1 MQTKKTFDPRH
12 KGMANPFVQ
21 AYLEKQAEKSKPLS
35 ERQKLI
41 NVLLLAGLVLN
52 LSVLGI
58 VGWSTHA
65 THETAVTTAI
75 ATEGDQ
81 ALSMG
86 EAMERIRALDANVQN
101 MRSAVE
107 FHKNAY
113 FKLEQ
118 DHETL
123 KSVLAQIVPAGNEK
137 DLAANYWQRSLA
149 MQTLP
154 NPRLESPEANDAV
167 KQTQAM
173 QSQIAAEV
181 LASKGSQQSQVSGQ

>member
-1 MQTKKTFDPRH
+1 MQTKKTFDPRN

-41 NVLLLAGLVLN
+41 NVLLLSGLVLN

-173 QSQIAAEV
+173 QSQIAAEALV
-181 LASKGSQQSQVSGQ
+181 LKGSQQSQVSGQ

>member
-1 MQTKKTFDPRH
+1 MQTKKTFDPRN
-12 KGMANPFVQ
+12 KGMLNPFVQ

-41 NVLLLAGLVLN
+41 NLLLVAGLALN

-58 VGWSTHA
+58 VGWSGHSTNKA
-65 THETAVTTAI
+65 AI
-75 ATEGDQ
+75 ATSIAAEGDQ

-86 EAMERIRALDANVQN
+86 EAMERIRALDANVQS

-123 KSVLAQIVPAGNEK
+123 KSVLAQVVPVGSEK

-154 NPRLESPEANDAV
+154 NPRLESPEANEAVRQAQAVPSQSVSDAV
-167 KQTQAM
+167 A
-173 QSQIAAEV
+173 
-181 LASKGSQQSQVSGQ
+181 LKGSQHTQVTGQ

>member
-65 THETAVTTAI
+65 NHETAVTTAI